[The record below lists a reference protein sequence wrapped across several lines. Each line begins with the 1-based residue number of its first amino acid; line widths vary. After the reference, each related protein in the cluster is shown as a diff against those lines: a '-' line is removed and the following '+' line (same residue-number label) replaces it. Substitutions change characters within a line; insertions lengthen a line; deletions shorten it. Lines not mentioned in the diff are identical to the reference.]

1 MKTTSRS
8 DLKKKLT
15 ENRGNS
21 SLEMKLE
28 HFHEKKIN
36 RYVSREK
43 WFTNKY
49 KFLCNPRMYIM
60 FTDTFKNVIL
70 LPFFANV

>member
-28 HFHEKKIN
+28 HFHEKKIIVTISRN
-36 RYVSREK
+36 IQKQVLIFVQSMYV
-43 WFTNKY
+43 Y
-49 KFLCNPRMYIM
+49 C
-60 FTDTFKNVIL
+60 TFKNVIL
-70 LPFFANV
+70 LTFFANV

>member
-28 HFHEKKIN
+28 HFHEKTKNNCYDFTKYSQTKLNFCAIN
-36 RYVSREK
+36 ARLLYIQK
-43 WFTNKY
+43 CDFTN
-49 KFLCNPRMYIM
+49 F
-60 FTDTFKNVIL
+60 
-70 LPFFANV
+70 FFANV